1 MYAVLKLGWYQF
13 KVEWYKFRVLA
24 IIPMVT
30 TKKMT
35 KNYTGKEMKKNQNG
49 IREKLIKTNEGN
61 TGGTEEQKWYRRHVE
76 NKQQNVKTKSYI
88 ISINFKSKW
97 IKFTS

>member
-1 MYAVLKLGWYQF
+1 MEKRIEPELMYAVLKLGWYQF

-35 KNYTGKEMKKNQNG
+35 KNYTGKEKK
-49 IREKLIKTNEGN
+49 E
-61 TGGTEEQKWYRRHVE
+61 
-76 NKQQNVKTKSYI
+76 
-88 ISINFKSKW
+88 SKCY
-97 IKFTS
+97 